1 MLDTKER
8 KCYKNCN
15 HCIYIF
21 FISMLI
27 VVKHFEKYRHGKD
40 DAEVAHTRWTTD
52 NPTVRILS

>member
-27 VVKHFEKYRHGKD
+27 VVKHSEKYRHGKD
-40 DAEVAHTRWTTD
+40 GAEVAHTR
-52 NPTVRILS
+52 